1 MDVLRQNLVR
11 LRSPITDQ
19 DDISQL
25 LDTSLK
31 LLGVRHDS
39 VTSSSDEPPNLK
51 ALLRYIP
58 EYQISILENVIP
70 HWADQLQENG
80 NLGLLTDYFI
90 PARSGFTNDAPRMES
105 ILSSYYTLTGNLNL
119 QFSLDILARL
129 SQEVTP
135 LDVFGYLVGS
145 ADRSFINASQRW
157 SDYMKAFFSVPGK
170 ATNATEFGKVAIPAQ
185 LEVGYV
191 VHYSLEG
198 VLTDVGPFFPQHVG
212 HGTPLYAIPCTTKMM
227 VSLTLV
233 SWALLNQ
240 LHMSR
245 DA

>member
-1 MDVLRQNLVR
+1 MNEHDVLRQNLVR

-19 DDISQL
+19 DDITQL
-25 LDTSLK
+25 LNTSLK
-31 LLGVRHDS
+31 LLGVRYDS

-80 NLGLLTDYFI
+80 NLSLLTDYFI
-90 PARSGFTNDAPRMES
+90 PARIERRGFTNDAPRMES
-105 ILSSYYTLTGNLNL
+105 ILASYYALTGNLNL
-119 QFSLDILARL
+119 QLSLDILARL

-135 LDVFGYLVGS
+135 LDVFGYLLDS

-170 ATNATEFGKVAIPAQ
+170 ATNAAESGRVAIPAQ

-191 VHYSLEG
+191 MHYSLGE
-198 VLTDVGPFFPQHVG
+198 VLMDVEPFFPRHVDRG
-212 HGTPLYAIPCTTKMM
+212 ALLHAILGTIKMT
-227 VSLTLV
+227 VSLTLI
-233 SWALLNQ
+233 SQAL
-240 LHMSR
+240 
-245 DA
+245 

>member
-1 MDVLRQNLVR
+1 MNKHDALRQNLAHLR
-11 LRSPITDQ
+11 LPITDQ
-19 DDISQL
+19 DEISQL

-31 LLGVRHDS
+31 LLGVRYDS

-80 NLGLLTDYFI
+80 NLNLLTDFFI
-90 PARSGFTNDAPRMES
+90 PARIERRGFTNDAPRMES
-105 ILSSYYTLTGNLNL
+105 ILSSYYTLTRNLNL

-135 LDVFGYLVGS
+135 LDVFGYLLDS
-145 ADRSFINASQRW
+145 ADHSFMNASQRW
-157 SDYMKAFFSVPGK
+157 SDYMKAFFSTPGK
-170 ATNATEFGKVAIPAQ
+170 AANATESGRIAIPAQ

-191 VHYSLEG
+191 VHYSLEE
-198 VLTDVGPFFPQHVG
+198 VLMNVEPFFPQHVD
-212 HGTPLYAIPCTTKMM
+212 HGALLHVILPTIKMM
-227 VSLTLV
+227 VSPILI
-233 SWALLNQ
+233 
-240 LHMSR
+240 SR
-245 DA
+245 RF